1 MTVSGLI
8 SILQQHDPAAVVV
21 LRWDGDMDTLVLT
34 CEELRQ
40 GAVQA
45 VQLHRLPEASG
56 WDPLALPPMKA
67 VLVITQEFINL
78 LAQLCK
84 LRHPTW

>member
-1 MTVSGLI
+1 MTVSDLI

-21 LRWDGDMDTLVLT
+21 TRWDVDIDALT
-34 CEELRQ
+34 PTHEELRR

-56 WDPLALPPMKA
+56 WDPLGGATLYEELLNDDAEDSVKG
-67 VLVITQEFINL
+67 VLL
-78 LAQLCK
+78 G
-84 LRHPTW
+84 

>member
-56 WDPLALPPMKA
+56 WDPLGGAKLYEELLNDSAEGA
-67 VLVITQEFINL
+67 VKGVL
-78 LAQLCK
+78 LG
-84 LRHPTW
+84 

>member
-1 MTVSGLI
+1 MTVSDLI

-21 LRWDGDMDTLVLT
+21 LPWDVYDFDTLVPT
-34 CEELRQ
+34 HEELRQ

-56 WDPLALPPMKA
+56 WDPLCGARLYEELLNDSAEGA
-67 VLVITQEFINL
+67 VKGVL
-78 LAQLCK
+78 LG
-84 LRHPTW
+84 